1 MDVQA
6 ALLAAIADR
15 PDDDTPRLVYADWLD
30 DHAGDAADPDAA
42 RARAE
47 FIRVQCAVKQLGHL
61 PSADHQ
67 AYVDL
72 YRRQDAL
79 LTHHRRAL
87 LGPLA
92 DELGPHDAVFDRGFV
107 TELRL
112 DTPTFVRHAETIA
125 ALARPPAVVLSGVAR
140 HLDQLSEVSHLLPV
154 VTTANMQ
161 SPRWPEPQILAPDE
175 VWSVF
180 VECWPWDGLRE
191 LNMEGCRIGDEGLAR
206 LVGQAPPPSLTRL
219 DVSGNEIS
227 DEGIRELVASPL
239 WPRLHFLVLGAN
251 PISDEGAFALADAP
265 PTAIEYLNLK
275 YTGLTPHGQQ
285 RVLRR
290 KGWKVDLF

>member
-1 MDVQA
+1 MDPHA

-15 PDDDTPRLVYADWLD
+15 PEEGTLRLAYADWLE
-30 DHAGDAADPDAA
+30 DHAGDLPDPAAA

-47 FIRVQCAVKQLGHL
+47 FIRVQCEVKRLEHL
-61 PSADHQ
+61 PSASQ
-67 AYVDL
+67 QGYADL
-72 YRRQDAL
+72 YRRQDHL
-79 LTHHRRAL
+79 LTHHRGDL

-92 DELGPHDAVFDRGFV
+92 DALGPHDAVFAEGFV

-112 DTPTFVRHAETIA
+112 DAPVFVRFAVA
-125 ALARPPAVVLSGVAR
+125 VDALRPRPAVIVSGVAR
-140 HLDQLSEVSHLLPV
+140 HLDELADVSHLLPS

-161 SPRWPEPQILAPDE
+161 SPRGADTRTLTPAD
-175 VWSVF
+175 VWNVF

-191 LNMEGCRIGDEGLAR
+191 LNMEGCEIGDDGLGR
-206 LVGQAPPPSLTRL
+206 LAGSEAVPRLAHL

-227 DEGIRELVASPL
+227 DAGVAALVASPL
-239 WPRLHFLVLGAN
+239 WPRLRALVLGAN

-265 PTAIEYLNLK
+265 PTGLEYLNLK
-275 YTGLTPHGQQ
+275 FTGITRHGQQ
-285 RVLRR
+285 RLLRR